1 MAVKPVEEGGT
12 FNAAAAQAKQQ
23 QLMSTRGQEV
33 AKSASSSVS
42 VGKSQ
47 TVGTSFTNSAMT
59 QEKILVMTAKNK
71 AIGDYLGATLLG
83 TAQTTPNS
91 FQGPGASNPQTKPID
106 RYTKN
111 VLQTIFSPE
120 VAATNQSSTAIDAKV
135 DSISKT
141 NTTKLPGAEKEN
153 DHGPAGLKEDLSK
166 LLQPVS
172 SFTGATLGALPNLAS
187 SPLGPTAP
195 LGGGNMAHLL
205 DKVNPNLTNQ
215 LDAFMKQHKS
225 SELAQLPAQMMG
237 SVQKL
242 ATAASAGLAVPTNLA
257 SDLYGGI
264 MKIQDQIA
272 KLTDKAQA
280 LVQQVFLGAQG
291 VVDQIIPPAIIK
303 QVTSAVGGLNLSMGQ
318 LTQLAGGF
326 GVTANL
332 TSQLTN
338 FTSQAQS
345 ALNNPMSLANAYLPQ
360 MSGLTS
366 SLNSLQSGSISG
378 VAQQAMSKLGGGKL
392 NGVSSI
398 TQTLGSIGGPT
409 NKLGD
414 ALSVLRDGSQMMSK
428 LVPPQLLSQM
438 GKISQMPGLGSV
450 GNLGYGLGPVLE
462 SIKPA
467 VISQTLSQ
475 FSAQAGI
482 LGPLLNIQNAPPLY
496 PTDAPRQVAIKTAA
510 VNPGIPT
517 SHGVPLQTTPRTAI
531 FEQTA

>member
-1 MAVKPVEEGGT
+1 MAVKPVEGGGT
-12 FNAAAAQAKQQ
+12 FDPAAARAKQQ
-23 QLMSTRGQEV
+23 QLMSTRGQE
-33 AKSASSSVS
+33 AAAAMSVS
-42 VGKSQ
+42 TGKSQ
-47 TVGTSFTNSAMT
+47 SVGTSYTNSALT
-59 QEKILVMTAKNK
+59 QEKVLVMTAKNK

-120 VAATNQSSTAIDAKV
+120 VAAVQQSSAATDAKLAA
-135 DSISKT
+135 ISKSSAGQPT
-141 NTTKLPGAEKEN
+141 SSQKEN
-153 DHGPAGLKEDLSK
+153 DHGAAGLKEDLNK

-172 SFTGATLGALPNLAS
+172 SFTGSTLGALPNLAS
-187 SPLGPTAP
+187 TPLGATAP
-195 LGGGNMAHLL
+195 LGGGNMAHVL

-225 SELAQLPAQMMG
+225 AELAHLPAQMMG

-264 MKIQDQIA
+264 MKVQQQVA
-272 KLTDKAQA
+272 QLTDKAQA

-291 VVDQIIPPAIIK
+291 VIDQLIPPSIIK
-303 QVTSAVGGLNLSMGQ
+303 QVTSTVGGLNLSMGQ

-332 TSQLTN
+332 TGQLTN

-345 ALNNPMSLANAYLPQ
+345 ALNDPMSLASSYLPQ
-360 MSGLTS
+360 MSGLTN
-366 SLNSLQSGSISG
+366 SLNSLKSGDISG
-378 VAQQAMSKLGGGKL
+378 VAQQAMSKLGGGNLK
-392 NGVSSI
+392 GVSSI
-398 TQTLGSIGGPT
+398 TQTLGSIGGQA

-414 ALSVLRDGSQMMSK
+414 ALSVLRDGSQMLSK
-428 LVPPQLLSQM
+428 LVPPELLSQM

-462 SIKPA
+462 SLKPA

-482 LGPLLNIQNAPPLY
+482 LGPLLNVQNAPPLY
-496 PTDAPRQVAIKTAA
+496 PTDAPREVAIKTAA
-510 VNPGIPT
+510 VNPSIPT
-517 SHGVPLQTTPRTAI
+517 AHGVPIQTTPRTAI
-531 FEQTA
+531 FEQSA

>member
-1 MAVKPVEEGGT
+1 MAVKPTEVGGT
-12 FNAAAAQAKQQ
+12 FNAAAAKAKQQ
-23 QLMSTRGQEV
+23 QLVSARGQEV
-33 AKSASSSVS
+33 AKAAAAP
-42 VGKSQ
+42 KSQ
-47 TVGTSFTNSAMT
+47 SVGTSYTNSALT
-59 QEKILVMTAKNK
+59 QEKVLVMTAKNK

-91 FQGPGASNPQTKPID
+91 FQGPGASNAQTKPID

-120 VAATNQSSTAIDAKV
+120 VAATQQSSAAT
-135 DSISKT
+135 DSKIEAISKSA
-141 NTTKLPGAEKEN
+141 PAQASGSPKE
-153 DHGPAGLKEDLSK
+153 DVHDKAGLKEDLNK

-172 SFTGATLGALPNLAS
+172 SFTGSTLGALPNLAS
-187 SPLGPTAP
+187 TPLGSTAP
-195 LGGGNMAHLL
+195 LGGGNMANVI

-215 LDAFMKQHKS
+215 LDAFVKQHKS
-225 SELAQLPAQMMG
+225 SELAQLPASMMG

-257 SDLYGGI
+257 QDLYGGI
-264 MKIQDQIA
+264 MKIQDQIS

-291 VVDQIIPPAIIK
+291 VIDQVIPPAIMK

-345 ALNNPMSLANAYLPQ
+345 ALSDPMSLANSYLPQ
-360 MSGLTS
+360 MGGLTS

-378 VAQQAMSKLGGGKL
+378 VAQQAMSKFGGNLK
-392 NGVSSI
+392 GVSSI
-398 TQTLGSIGGPT
+398 TQTLGNIGGPT

-414 ALSVLRDGSQMMSK
+414 ALSILRDGSQMVSK

-467 VISQTLSQ
+467 AISQTLSQ
-475 FSAQAGI
+475 FSAQAAI

-496 PTDAPRQVAIKTAA
+496 PTDAPREVAIKTAA

-517 SHGVPLQTTPRTAI
+517 AHGVPLQTTPRLAI
-531 FEQTA
+531 FEQMS